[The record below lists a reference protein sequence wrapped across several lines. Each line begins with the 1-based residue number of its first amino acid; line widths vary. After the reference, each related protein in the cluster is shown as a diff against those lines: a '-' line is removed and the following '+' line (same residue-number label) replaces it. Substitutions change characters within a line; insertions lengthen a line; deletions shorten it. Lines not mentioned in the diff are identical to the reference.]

1 MKGVVLILLLIPLFR
16 SSSLAE
22 LVDRL
27 QFTPPPGV
35 QSQPVERGASDQ
47 PQYVSA
53 YSVSPRLRRA
63 AAPVVPKT
71 PVRICTGCFSVIG
84 DPTIP
89 QQ

>member
-1 MKGVVLILLLIPLFR
+1 MKGVLLIVLVITLLL
-16 SSSLAE
+16 SSSLAGP
-22 LVDRL
+22 VNKL
-27 QFTPPPGV
+27 QLTPPPGI
-35 QSQPVERGASDQ
+35 QSQPSERGGPSSK
-47 PQYVSA
+47 PQYVSSF
-53 YSVSPRLRRA
+53 SVSPRLKR